1 MISLLIS
8 VLGLSHCAMIPPI
21 DEDSMREER
30 AKLLNPT
37 RILQTRS
44 YLHQL
49 RPVRNVYLPGFGSKE
64 RDHFDKKSL
73 TNSENDDLPSNR
85 ELHANFKRGRNSA
98 FKEFKPFFLTMYRSG
113 FAPRKPNISNR
124 GKNQPKSNL
133 KDGLEKRQRPSS
145 RSI

>member
-8 VLGLSHCAMIPPI
+8 VLGLNYCAMIPPI
-21 DEDSMREER
+21 DEESMREER
-30 AKLLNPT
+30 AELLNPT
-37 RILQTRS
+37 RILQTRN
-44 YLHQL
+44 YQQQL
-49 RPVRNVYLPGFGSKE
+49 RRVRNVLLPSFGSKE
-64 RDHFDKKSL
+64 VDNFDKKSL
-73 TNSENDDLPSNR
+73 ANSENDDLPSNR

-133 KDGLEKRQRPSS
+133 KDGLEKRQRPPS